1 MRKAQRTMSVDEKIR
16 HFDHIL
22 DTIVENSKH
31 EVRPVFERRDRRS
44 QDGYDILKYLVEED
58 VIQLGDDQYKIND
71 NKVQ

>member
-31 EVRPVFERRDRRS
+31 EVRPAFERRDRRS

-58 VIQLGDDQYKIND
+58 VIQLGDDQYKINE